1 MLKNNY
7 LQLKSLVLDLLH
19 SEGCQANMLV
29 ISMSLRF
36 KITAKLRLECR
47 LSRFIFPPLFLR
59 SPWALAFADLLQNTL
74 LLWTEPA
81 AEYLKV
87 MLFPKHQVSELCVFS
102 CI

>member
-47 LSRFIFPPLFLR
+47 LSQFIFPPLFLR

-87 MLFPKHQVSELCVFS
+87 MLFPKHQVSELRVFS